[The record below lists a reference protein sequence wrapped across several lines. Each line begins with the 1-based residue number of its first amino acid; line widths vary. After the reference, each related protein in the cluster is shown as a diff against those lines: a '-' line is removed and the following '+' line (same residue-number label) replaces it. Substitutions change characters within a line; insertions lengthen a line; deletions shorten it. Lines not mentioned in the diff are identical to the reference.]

1 MSFVKMQKKSSILR
15 EPRFFCITFIIRERR
30 KPERRK
36 PEGLGFPYR
45 TTSSGNPICIR
56 ISFAALILDIPLT
69 NL

>member
-15 EPRFFCITFIIRERR
+15 EPRFFCITFIIR
-30 KPERRK
+30 ERRK